1 MTEITQRRTLVRLS
15 IFYSATAN
23 RRERLYF
30 VKNWSFGRKFFVV
43 LFVGFFVLVMARYF
57 MKDKNIDDYD
67 GDISVSKN
75 QILNL
80 EINGVIMN
88 GKSFLK
94 KLKKYKKDPAIKAIV
109 IDINSPGGAVGPS
122 QEIYYEII
130 RAKKE
135 TKKPIVCVSTGLMA
149 SGGYYSALACD
160 KIIVAP
166 GAMIGSIGV
175 IMEFANLEKL
185 YDWAKV
191 QRYTITSGKFK
202 DSGSEY
208 RAMRDDERQL
218 FQDMIN
224 EVYGQFKKTVMI
236 SRNLSDEEV
245 SKYADGRVMTGSKA
259 VELKFADAEG
269 TFEDAVRM
277 AAQMA
282 KLGDDYKVVKPLKS
296 KENWYE
302 MIFDNRE
309 EDELNSSTPAG
320 LFSTSHIIKN
330 IFKTELLNQPLFM
343 MPGYW

>member
-1 MTEITQRRTLVRLS
+1 M
-15 IFYSATAN
+15 
-23 RRERLYF
+23 
-30 VKNWSFGRKFFVV
+30 KKWSFGRKFFIF
-43 LFVGFFVLVMARYF
+43 LFVGFFAIVVARYF
-57 MKDKNIDDYD
+57 LSSKDIETSD
-67 GDISVSKN
+67 GEMTMSKN

-94 KLKKYKKDPAIKAIV
+94 KLKKYKKNPAVKAIV

-135 TKKPIVCVSTGLMA
+135 TKKPIVCVSTGLIA
-149 SGGYYSALACD
+149 SGGYYASLACD
-160 KIIVAP
+160 KILVAP

-185 YDWAKV
+185 YDWAHV

-218 FQDMIN
+218 FQSMID
-224 EVYGQFKKTVMI
+224 EVYLQFKTTVMT
-236 SRNLSDEEV
+236 SRNLSDEVV
-245 SKYADGRVMTGSKA
+245 SKYADGRVMTGSTA
-259 VELKFADAEG
+259 VKLKFADAEG

-277 AAQMA
+277 AATMA
-282 KLGDDYKVVKPLKS
+282 KLGDDYKVVKPSKS
-296 KENWYE
+296 NDKWWE

-309 EDELNSSTPAG
+309 EDELNSLAPSA
-320 LFSTSHIIKN
+320 LFSTSRLVKN
-330 IFKTELLNQPLFM
+330 LFKTELLNQPLFM